1 MRLTILLVLL
11 QFARPATAL
20 SANRRGFVTESAA
33 VAAAAF
39 AAGSLPAFAEEAAAP
54 AKAAKVS
61 YGDFP
66 VPETWGIGGKDYY
79 ADAALVVA
87 HMEYATQV
95 QRSFGACLFFMCP
108 FEGSAFQGI
117 GACVLG

>member
-1 MRLTILLVLL
+1 VLLTILLALL

-20 SANRRGFVTESAA
+20 SANRRGFITESAA
-33 VAAAAF
+33 VAAAAV
-39 AAGSLPAFAEEAAAP
+39 AAGSLPAFAEDSAP

-95 QRSFGACLFFMCP
+95 QRSFGACLLF
-108 FEGSAFQGI
+108 
-117 GACVLG
+117 